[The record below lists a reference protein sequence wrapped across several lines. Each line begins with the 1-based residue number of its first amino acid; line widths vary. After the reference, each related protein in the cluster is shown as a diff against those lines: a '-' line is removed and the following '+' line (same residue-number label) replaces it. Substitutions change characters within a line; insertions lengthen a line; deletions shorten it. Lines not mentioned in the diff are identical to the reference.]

1 MYDNACCPLIVGTYF
16 LFLNLTGQYVPA
28 PFKLLKIFS
37 GSRFTARIHVM
48 IQVELFLCCY
58 RSLESPKNRVRDHL
72 SLIRGCIP
80 VQLSMDELLVLARHF
95 EAIVSTM
102 VLFRF

>member
-1 MYDNACCPLIVGTYF
+1 
-16 LFLNLTGQYVPA
+16 
-28 PFKLLKIFS
+28 
-37 GSRFTARIHVM
+37 M
-48 IQVELFLCCY
+48 IQVVLYLCCY

-95 EAIVSTM
+95 KAIVSTVYILILLARWYILQTSLNITCSPILLALLSIM
-102 VLFRF
+102 L